1 MFSTDFLQIE
11 IGIYFVVSDPL
22 IFINIDMPFLY
33 QIWCKF
39 VVHICVEAWM
49 EVVPESTVHCINIAS
64 KDTSL
69 QNAKNPED
77 STILLPCSK
86 DKHYQP

>member
-39 VVHICVEAWM
+39 VVHISRWLCRGMDGGGTRKYCAL
-49 EVVPESTVHCINIAS
+49 HQYRIQGY
-64 KDTSL
+64 L
-69 QNAKNPED
+69 FAK
-77 STILLPCSK
+77 C
-86 DKHYQP
+86 